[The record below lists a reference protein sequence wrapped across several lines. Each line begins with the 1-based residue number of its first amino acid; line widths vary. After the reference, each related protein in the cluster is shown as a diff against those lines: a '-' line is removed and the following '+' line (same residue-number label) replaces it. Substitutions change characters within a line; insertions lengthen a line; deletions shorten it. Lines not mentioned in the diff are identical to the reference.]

1 MRIFETENCLSVSIS
16 YAIYHTLVAQVDYN
30 SMNLPMKILS
40 KKGIEIV
47 KEGFVDSGAGGK
59 FYQPELHLN

>member
-1 MRIFETENCLSVSIS
+1 
-16 YAIYHTLVAQVDYN
+16 
-30 SMNLPMKILS
+30 MNLPMKILS

-59 FYQPELHLN
+59 FYQPELRLN